1 MDILQILNQE
11 MQLSGTN
18 KRIDFYQRKDLWMI
32 SLPDH
37 EKDYFNQIPNYEEYL
52 YKNSVRNSSFTAFID
67 NKPIV
72 CFGLVQLAP
81 GTAEAWLIPSLELRS
96 SVSFALPFH
105 KATKLFFDNAFSLF
119 QLHRIQV
126 TIDVTNEIAKKWI
139 ETMDFVFEGTLRNF
153 SPNQSDYLMY
163 SRVLGDIQ
171 NGRNI

>member
-1 MDILQILNQE
+1 MDMLKVLNEE

-18 KRIDFYQRKDLWMI
+18 KKVDFYQRKDLWTI
-32 SLPDH
+32 SLPKH

-52 YKNSVRNSSFTAFID
+52 YRNSIKNSSFTAFID

-72 CFGLVQLAP
+72 CFGLVKMFP

-96 SVSFALPFH
+96 SISFALPFH

-126 TIDVTNEIAKKWI
+126 TIDVTNEIADKWI
-139 ETMDFVFEGTLRNF
+139 RTMEFVEEGTMRKFGPTQN
-153 SPNQSDYLMY
+153 DYIMF
-163 SRVLGDIQ
+163 SRVLGDIKD
-171 NGRNI
+171 GRNI